1 MRKHIWTAVAVLLL
15 LTATALPALAKGM
28 TKEQATASARKL
40 FKDFPFEVLSVK
52 ESEIKGLWQVGLVL
66 ENRYR
71 ILYLDAKGKI
81 AIFPGQETQGHMIE
95 LGKMASLTNKATQ
108 ELGKIDFKTLPL
120 KDALIMGN
128 KKAKIKVAVFD
139 DPL

>member
-15 LTATALPALAKGM
+15 LITMALPALAKGM
-28 TKEQATASARKL
+28 TKEQATTNAKKL
-40 FKDFPFEVLSVK
+40 FRDFPFEVVSVK
-52 ESEIKGLWQVGLVL
+52 ESELKGLWQVGLVL

-71 ILYLDAKGKI
+71 ILYLSSKGKI
-81 AIFPGQETQGHMIE
+81 AIFPGPETQGHMIE
-95 LGKMASLTNKATQ
+95 LSKMESLTNKATE

-120 KDALIMGN
+120 KDAIIMGN